1 MSEEI
6 RVFPRGLVDVA
17 LGALALYCSADRHA
31 MPITHTLST
40 LSVYTFGW
48 IALTALAVSKPWL
61 IGGASANERFAELAP
76 VIILSFPVIMKSL
89 RTIGL
94 ILEYF
99 DTCVAVSTNVH
110 AFLASY
116 RGMWGERQELM
127 RTYIMTAYVKTR
139 YESDDC
145 SSSGSVE
152 REIRIQKWTRHHQE
166 IPLFDFEFREEGGNY
181 TECGRS
187 SASLAPPLGGRV
199 ERGSDENSAWD
210 RRISDAWER
219 WGTARPAVP
228 AANKGRS
235 PGCLPSALFPP
246 NFGSRLTTAAP
257 QENEATGVHADMY
270 VEEIKMHWRSMTLL
284 QASREM
290 SSPVHREIFTEIS
303 EIRSQTVPSNLMWRD
318 KLYRVS
324 GTIGAFEAQK
334 RAYQYEWGRVAL
346 RTVAGAQAGNHR
358 HHSHNI
364 RDRWVTSHRN
374 FLVRVWLLCRREIL
388 RLPSELFN
396 FFQAFIAFFLVG
408 MDTFIGEVGAFFL
421 VLALERWHPVYQRR
435 RFAWHLL
442 RGRSIVLGR
451 TLEKRRDLQRNIGVD
466 RYLRFAVGAALL
478 QHISAS
484 LSGRKDLIRLA
495 ILWMQIGRTWDLD
508 RHVAEIDNNHEW
520 KLTLSNF
527 FSEHESI
534 IPQLEFGDV
543 DVMPAVDVGI
553 TNTSETSAYL
563 SDKFIVLSSSLHN
576 LALRRGCCRSIYG
589 GLNSVILED
598 ADGSTLR
605 AKEDYTKNYF
615 RAFLK
620 IEDTEKNWFEFDRLD
635 GNRKSEKEKLQ
646 LMLSIAYDAH
656 WTLASARRNRYRV
669 RSFAPRVA
677 RVRHSRELEALLDE
691 TVRLE
696 MHDFLISCH
705 RRVVQ
710 AAAWIFFEDLDD
722 PFDSRSPAWDDWL
735 LFCLNEAI
743 GLADL
748 IWDKN
753 ALERD

>member
-6 RVFPRGLVDVA
+6 RAFPRGLVDVA
-17 LGALALYCSADRHA
+17 LGALALYCAADRRA

-40 LSVYTFGW
+40 LCVYTFGW
-48 IALTALAVSKPWL
+48 IILTALAVSKSWL
-61 IGGASANERFAELAP
+61 IGGASPNERFAELAP
-76 VIILSFPVIMKSL
+76 VIVLSFPVIMKSL

-110 AFLASY
+110 VFLAAY
-116 RGMWGERQELM
+116 RGLWGERQELV
-127 RTYIMTAYVKTR
+127 RSYIMTAYVKTR
-139 YESDDC
+139 YESDDR
-145 SSSGSVE
+145 SSNGIVE
-152 REIRIQKWTRHHQE
+152 REIRIQKWTRHRTE
-166 IPLFDFEFREEGGNY
+166 IPLFDFEFLEEGGNY
-181 TECGRS
+181 AECARS
-187 SASLAPPLGGRV
+187 SASLAPPQRGKE
-199 ERGSDENSAWD
+199 ERGSDARSARD
-210 RRISDAWER
+210 RRMSDAWER
-219 WGTARPAVP
+219 RGRARPAVP
-228 AANKGRS
+228 VANKGRS
-235 PGCLPSALFPP
+235 RGVLPPALWPP
-246 NFGSRLTTAAP
+246 NFGSRWTTAAP
-257 QENEATGVHADMY
+257 QESEVTGAPADMY
-270 VEEIKMHWRSMTLL
+270 VEEIKMHWRSTTLL

-303 EIRSQTVPSNLMWRD
+303 EIRSQTVPSNLLWMDGR
-318 KLYRVS
+318 YRES
-324 GTIGAFEAQK
+324 GTIGAIEAQK
-334 RAYQYEWGRVAL
+334 RAYQFEWGRVAL
-346 RTVAGAQAGNHR
+346 RTVGGAEAGNHR
-358 HHSHNI
+358 YHSHNI
-364 RDRWVTSHRN
+364 RDRWVTTHQN
-374 FLVRVWLLCRREIL
+374 FLVRAWLFCRREIL
-388 RLPSELFN
+388 RVPSEVFN
-396 FFQAFIAFFLVG
+396 FFQALLGFFLIG
-408 MDTFIGEVGAFFL
+408 MDTFIGEMGAFFL
-421 VLALERWHPVYQRR
+421 VLALERWHPAYQRR
-435 RFAWHLL
+435 RYAWHLL

-508 RHVAEIDNNHEW
+508 RQVAEVEYNHEW

-527 FSEHESI
+527 FSEQESI

-543 DVMPAVDVGI
+543 DVMPAVDVDI
-553 TNTSETSAYL
+553 TNESETSAYL
-563 SDKFIVLSSSLHN
+563 SDEFIVLSSSLQN
-576 LALRRGCCRSIYG
+576 LALRRGYCRSIYG
-589 GLNSVILED
+589 GLNSVNLED

-615 RAFLK
+615 RAFLN
-620 IEDTEKNWFEFDRLD
+620 IEDTGKNWFEFDRLD
-635 GNRKSEKEKLQ
+635 GDRESDKEKLQ
-646 LMLSIAYDAH
+646 LMLYIAYDAH
-656 WTLASARRNRYRV
+656 WALASARRNIYRV

-677 RVRHSRELEALLDE
+677 RVRHSREVEALLDE

-722 PFDSRSPAWDDWL
+722 PFESRSPAWDDWL
-735 LFCLNEAI
+735 LFCLNEAT